1 MPGLEARGD
10 EALPDLRQLLDARAD
25 RRADLALQHGAAKE
39 ARFETGA
46 MHMGGTLSYYTSIKW
61 LLDLFEKDADPA
73 VVLQTLSF
81 KPTY

>member
-1 MPGLEARGD
+1 LVNGTDD
-10 EALPDLRQLLDARAD
+10 EVFPIDDLY
-25 RRADLALQHGAAKE
+25 LALQHGAAKE

-46 MHMGGTLSYYTSIKW
+46 MHMGGTLSYHTSIKW

-81 KPTY
+81 KSRY